1 MKALAV
7 QAIAK
12 VQFGTNQV
20 HQAFFVAKQAN
31 PMFLKTLVFREG
43 LGFKIQTVA

>member
-7 QAIAK
+7 EAIAE
-12 VQFGTNQV
+12 VQFGTNEV

-31 PMFLKTLVFREG
+31 PLLLKTLVFREG
-43 LGFKIQTVA
+43 LGFKIHTVA